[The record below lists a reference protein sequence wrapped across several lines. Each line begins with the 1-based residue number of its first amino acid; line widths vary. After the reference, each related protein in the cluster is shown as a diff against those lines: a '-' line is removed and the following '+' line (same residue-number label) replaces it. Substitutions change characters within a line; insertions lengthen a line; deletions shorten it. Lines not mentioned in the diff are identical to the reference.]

1 MSKRRGEEAKAFPS
15 PFTLHPSPFTPSATF
30 MKESLQKAKVLID
43 ALPYIR
49 DFSGKTV
56 VIKYGGA
63 AMVEDSLKESF
74 AQDIVLLNFIG
85 IKPVVVHGGGP
96 KISTTM
102 ERMGKKPTF
111 INGQRFTDKDTMDI
125 VEMVLGGLVN
135 KEIVYFIN
143 SHGGRA
149 IGLSGKDGGLIRA
162 KKKIVRK
169 SSKESGTGTPEIMD
183 LGLVGEVESIEPEVL
198 TVLEESNFIPV
209 IAPVGVGPKGETFN
223 INADYVASA
232 VAVAVGAEKL
242 MLLTDSPG
250 ILDKKGTLIPTL
262 DKKKISR
269 LVKDGTISGGMLPKV
284 DASLKAIAAG
294 VPKVHI
300 IDGRVPHG
308 LLLEVFTSEGVGTEI
323 VK

>member
-1 MSKRRGEEAKAFPS
+1 
-15 PFTLHPSPFTPSATF
+15 

-49 DFSGKTV
+49 SFSGKTV

-85 IKPVVVHGGGP
+85 IRPVVVHGGGP
-96 KISTTM
+96 KISMTM

-111 INGQRFTDKDTMDI
+111 IQGQRFTDKDTMDI

-143 SHGGRA
+143 SHGGCA
-149 IGLSGKDGGLIRA
+149 IGLTGKDGGLIRA
-162 KKKIVRK
+162 KKKVVRK
-169 SSKESGTGTPEIMD
+169 STKESGTGTPEIMD
-183 LGLVGEVESIEPEVL
+183 LGLVGEVESIEPRVL
-198 TVLEESNFIPV
+198 TALKENNFIPV

-250 ILDKKGTLIPTL
+250 ILDKKERLIPTL
-262 DKKKISR
+262 DKKKIAS
-269 LVKDGTISGGMLPKV
+269 LIKDGTISGGMLPKV
-284 DASLKAIAAG
+284 DAALKALTTG

-300 IDGRVPHG
+300 IDGRVPHA

-323 VK
+323 VV